1 MRNILKSIY
10 YWIGGLVNTIISF
23 ISILLFSSFSCSR
36 SVSKQRKNNMNDV
49 HILANGPS
57 LKLMLDEHL
66 DFLINNDCLVV
77 NFFGINPIFMQLKPK
92 YYVLLDPG
100 FFGGEIPK
108 ELKDR
113 VPVLMDA
120 LTNKVDWKMTL
131 FIPGTE
137 RVQKIVSKKINNPN
151 INIVPFNSTRVIGF
165 KFFRNWAYKHNLGIP
180 SSINVLLPSIQLMLN
195 KGYQNVFLY
204 GAEFSWTKTYSV
216 NPENGDI
223 YTDDVHFYDNTRIPL
238 KKGQFKF
245 DLSCLVEALD
255 ATDIY
260 ADYAEYIGARVINRT
275 PGSFIDAFT
284 YENPKYIEFR

>member
-1 MRNILKSIY
+1 MEKKIY
-10 YWIGGLVNTIISF
+10 YLIVDILNTFVSLLLIICK
-23 ISILLFSSFSCSR
+23 SSS
-36 SVSKQRKNNMNDV
+36 SVAIKMTKNRCKLSSV

-57 LKLMLDEHL
+57 LKTMLEEHL
-66 DFLINNDCLVV
+66 IFLKSHDCLAV
-77 NFFGINPIFMQLKPK
+77 NFFAINPIFMQLKPK
-92 YYVLLDPG
+92 YYVLLDPAY
-100 FFGGEIPK
+100 FGGEIPK

-180 SSINVLLPSIQLMLN
+180 SSKNVLLPSIQLMLN
-195 KGYQNVFLY
+195 KGYQNVYLY

-245 DLSCLVEALD
+245 DLSCVVEALD

-284 YENPKYIEFR
+284 YENPKYIKYGNSI